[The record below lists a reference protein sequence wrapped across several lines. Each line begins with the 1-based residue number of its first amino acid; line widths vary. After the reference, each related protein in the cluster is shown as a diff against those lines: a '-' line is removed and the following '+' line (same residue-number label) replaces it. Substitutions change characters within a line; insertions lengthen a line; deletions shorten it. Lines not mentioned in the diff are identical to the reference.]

1 MIATFRSDT
10 PAEVAGAIKTGPRQ
24 RLYGCS
30 GGALMPLS
38 TDPVGQPVTLDQTG
52 ETSPYPFFEYM
63 RRTDP
68 VWHGAMMDT
77 SQMPEELRPKDEW
90 VLFGYD
96 GVYQA
101 FRDDRIFSSHKYDE
115 TIVFVMGH
123 TILAMGG
130 KEHHDH
136 RSLVAKAFRATA
148 LERWEPSV
156 IGPVCDQ
163 LIDEIKHDCHADLVK
178 ALTFEFP
185 TRIISVLLGLPPEDL
200 DMFRR
205 LSLDLISIPT
215 DIVAGL
221 NAAAELQGYFLKQ
234 VEQRRRK
241 RTDDIIGDLVAAEI
255 DGEKLTDD
263 AIIAFLRLLLPAGLE
278 TTYRS
283 SGNLLYLLLTH
294 PEQLQMV
301 RRDRALI
308 PAAIEEGLRVETPLT
323 MVMRTT
329 TEEVEIGGKIIPADA
344 QVDMCMGSANRD
356 ESRWPDADRFDIQ
369 RPRHSHVAFAGG
381 IHMCLGMHLARLET
395 RIMLNS
401 VLNRV
406 ENLAFVP
413 DDGTGD
419 ESRIVGLIFRSPNK
433 LPVTFTP
440 AP

>member
-1 MIATFRSDT
+1 MALRTESD
-10 PAEVAGAIKTGPRQ
+10 
-24 RLYGCS
+24 
-30 GGALMPLS
+30 
-38 TDPVGQPVTLDQTG
+38 GQPVILDTTG

-68 VWHGAMMDT
+68 VWHGAFMDAE
-77 SQMPEELRPKDEW
+77 QMPEELRPGDEW

-96 GVYQA
+96 AVSQG
-101 FRDDRIFSSHKYDE
+101 FRDDRVFTSAAYDK
-115 TIVFVMGH
+115 TIGLVMGH

-130 KEHHDH
+130 KEHRDH
-136 RSLVAKAFRATA
+136 RNLVAKAFRATA

-163 LIDEIKHDCHADLVK
+163 LVDEIKNDGHADLVK

-185 TRIISVLLGLPPEDL
+185 TRIISTLLGLPPEDL

-215 DIVAGL
+215 DIMAGL
-221 NAAAELQGYFLKQ
+221 TAATELHGYFLEQ

-241 RTDDIIGDLVAAEI
+241 LTNDIIGDLVAAEI
-255 DGEKLTDD
+255 DGEKLTDE

-283 SGNLLYLLLTH
+283 SGNLLFLLLTH
-294 PEQLQMV
+294 PEQLASV
-301 RRDRALI
+301 YRDRSLI
-308 PAAIEEGLRVETPLT
+308 PMAIEEGLRYETPLT

-329 TEEVEIGGKIIPADA
+329 TEEIEIGGKTIPAEA

-356 ESRWPDADRFDIQ
+356 ETRWTDPNTFDIH
-369 RPRHSHVAFAGG
+369 RPRQAHIAFAGG

-395 RIMLNS
+395 RVILNS
-401 VLNRV
+401 LFDRV
-406 ENLAFVP
+406 KELAFVP
-413 DDGTGD
+413 DDGTGE
-419 ESRIVGLIFRSPNK
+419 ESKIVGLTFRSPNK
-433 LPVTFTP
+433 LPVTFSP
-440 AP
+440 AA

>member
-1 MIATFRSDT
+1 MLLTI
-10 PAEVAGAIKTGPRQ
+10 
-24 RLYGCS
+24 
-30 GGALMPLS
+30 S
-38 TDPVGQPVTLDQTG
+38 TDPHDEPITLDTTG
-52 ETSPYPFFEYM
+52 EKSPYPFFEYK
-63 RRTDP
+63 RRTEP
-68 VWHGAMMDT
+68 VFHGSLT
-77 SQMPEELRPKDEW
+77 ESSLLPPELRPDDEW
-90 VLFGYD
+90 ILFGYD
-96 GVYQA
+96 GVFQA
-101 FRDDRIFSSHKYDE
+101 FRDDRIFTSAGYDK
-115 TIVFVMGH
+115 TIGLVMGH

-136 RSLVAKAFRATA
+136 RSLIAKAFRASA

-163 LIDEIKHDCHADLVK
+163 LVDEFKDDGHADLVE

-185 TRIISVLLGLPPEDL
+185 TRITATLLGLPREDL

-221 NAAAELQGYFLKQ
+221 NAAAELHDYFLDQ

-241 RTDDIIGDLVAAEI
+241 LTNDIIGDLVAAEI
-255 DGEKLTDD
+255 DGQKLTDD

-294 PEQLQMV
+294 PEQLAMILA
-301 RRDRALI
+301 DRTLI
-308 PAAIEEGLRVETPLT
+308 PAAIEEGIRYETPLT

-329 TEEVEIGGKIIPADA
+329 TEDVVVGGRTIPAGA
-344 QVDMCMGSANRD
+344 QVDLCMGSANRD
-356 ESRWPDADRFDIQ
+356 ESRWADPNIFDIRRQ
-369 RPRHSHVAFAGG
+369 RQAHIAFAGG

-395 RIMLNS
+395 RVMLNS
-401 VLNRV
+401 LFDRV
-406 ENLAFVP
+406 TDLTMA
-413 DDGTGD
+413 DDD
-419 ESRIVGLIFRSPNK
+419 ARIVGLTFRSPNK

-440 AP
+440 AA

>member
-1 MIATFRSDT
+1 MTL
-10 PAEVAGAIKTGPRQ
+10 G
-24 RLYGCS
+24 
-30 GGALMPLS
+30 
-38 TDPVGQPVTLDQTG
+38 TDPVVLDTTG
-52 ETSPYPFFEYM
+52 ETSPYPYFEYM

-68 VWHGAMMDT
+68 VWHGCMT
-77 SQMPEELRPKDEW
+77 GESQMPEELRPSDEW

-96 GVYQA
+96 GVFQA
-101 FRDDRIFSSHKYDE
+101 FRDDRTFTSAEYDK
-115 TIVFVMGH
+115 TIGLVMGH

-148 LERWEPSV
+148 LQRWEPSV
-156 IGPVCDQ
+156 IAPVCYE
-163 LIDEIKHDCHADLVK
+163 LIDEIKYDGHADLVK

-215 DIVAGL
+215 DIMAGL
-221 NAAAELQGYFLKQ
+221 SAAAELHGYFLDQ

-241 RTDDIIGDLVAAEI
+241 PTNDIIGDLVVAEI
-255 DGEKLTDD
+255 DGEKLTDE
-263 AIIAFLRLLLPAGLE
+263 AIIGFLRLLLPAGLE

-294 PEQLQMV
+294 PEQLAMV
-301 RRDRALI
+301 NRDRSLI
-308 PAAIEEGLRVETPLT
+308 PTAIEEGLRVETPLT

-329 TEEVEIGGKIIPADA
+329 TEEIEIGDKTIPAGA
-344 QVDMCMGSANRD
+344 QVDLCMGSANRD
-356 ESRWPDADRFDIQ
+356 EKRWPDSNTFDIGRQ
-369 RPRHSHVAFAGG
+369 RQAHIAFAGG

-395 RIMLNS
+395 QVMLNS
-401 VLNRV
+401 LLDRV
-406 ENLAFVP
+406 TDLAFVP
-413 DDGTGD
+413 DDGTG
-419 ESRIVGLIFRSPNK
+419 EEAKIVGLTFRSPNK

-440 AP
+440 VA

>member
-1 MIATFRSDT
+1 LLVAIS
-10 PAEVAGAIKTGPRQ
+10 AEPH
-24 RLYGCS
+24 
-30 GGALMPLS
+30 
-38 TDPVGQPVTLDQTG
+38 GQPITLDTTG

-68 VWHGAMMDT
+68 VWHGSLADH
-77 SQMPEELRPKDEW
+77 SQMPEELRPDDEW

-96 GVYQA
+96 GVFQG
-101 FRDDRIFSSHKYDE
+101 FRDDRIFTSAAYDK
-115 TIVFVMGH
+115 TIGLVMGH

-163 LIDEIKHDCHADLVK
+163 LVDEIKNDEQADLVK
-178 ALTFEFP
+178 SLTFEFP
-185 TRIISVLLGLPPEDL
+185 TRIISTLLGLPSEDL
-200 DMFRR
+200 DLFRR

-221 NAAAELQGYFLKQ
+221 NAANELHDYFLDQ
-234 VEQRRRK
+234 VEQRRRQP
-241 RTDDIIGDLVAAEI
+241 TDDIIGDLVAAEI
-255 DGEKLTDD
+255 DGEKLTDE
-263 AIIAFLRLLLPAGLE
+263 AIISFLRLLLPAGLE

-294 PEQLQMV
+294 PEQLAMV
-301 RRDRALI
+301 YQDRALI
-308 PAAIEEGLRVETPLT
+308 PAAIEEGLRYETPLT

-329 TEEVEIGGKIIPADA
+329 TEDVEIGGKTIPAGA
-344 QVDMCMGSANRD
+344 QIDMCMGSANRD
-356 ESRWPDADRFDIQ
+356 ESRWTDSNKFDIT
-369 RPRHSHVAFAGG
+369 RPRQAHIAFAGG

-395 RIMLNS
+395 QVMLNS
-401 VLNRV
+401 LLDRV
-406 ENLAFVP
+406 ADLAVQP
-413 DDGTGD
+413 DDD
-419 ESRIVGLIFRSPNK
+419 ARIVGLTFRSPNK

-440 AP
+440 VS